1 MEERTCCFTGHR
13 EIPQSHLPALKKKL
27 EETIRELVSQGFT
40 RFEAGGALGFDTLAE
55 STVLSLQKEF
65 PEIQLV
71 LVLPYLQQAKSWKMQ
86 DLVRY
91 KEILRQVGK
100 ENIIYV
106 SQSYHRGCMQ
116 QRNRRL
122 VDDSELCV
130 AYCTQATGGTAY
142 TVQYA
147 EKKGVKVRNLADAL

>member
-1 MEERTCCFTGHR
+1 M
-13 EIPQSHLPALKKKL
+13 AL
-27 EETIRELVSQGFT
+27 
-40 RFEAGGALGFDTLAE
+40 
-55 STVLSLQKEF
+55 
-65 PEIQLV
+65 
-71 LVLPYLQQAKSWKMQ
+71 Y
-86 DLVRY
+86 
-91 KEILRQVGK
+91 
-100 ENIIYV
+100 ENILNRSDYYFYV

>member
-1 MEERTCCFTGHR
+1 M
-13 EIPQSHLPALKKKL
+13 
-27 EETIRELVSQGFT
+27 
-40 RFEAGGALGFDTLAE
+40 GFDTLAE

-91 KEILRQVGK
+91 KEILRQVGE
-100 ENIIYV
+100 ENIFYV

-142 TVQYA
+142 
-147 EKKGVKVRNLADAL
+147 EKKGVEVRNLADTL

>member
-1 MEERTCCFTGHR
+1 MLSCYGR
-13 EIPQSHLPALKKKL
+13 ENLLLYRPSGNPA
-27 EETIRELVSQGFT
+27 QGFT

-55 STVLSLQKEF
+55 NIVLRIKEEF
-65 PEIQLV
+65 PHVRLV
-71 LVLPYLQQAKSWKMQ
+71 LALPCPQQANSWQPK
-86 DLVRY
+86 DVALY
-91 KEILRQVGK
+91 
-100 ENIIYV
+100 ENILNRSDYYFYV

-142 TVQYA
+142 QPGRYPLKFA
-147 EKKGVKVRNLADAL
+147 KKSIHVPFWERGCFFFCLD

>member
-13 EIPQSHLPALKKKL
+13 EIPESHLLALKKKL

-91 KEILRQVGK
+91 KEILRQVGE
-100 ENIIYV
+100 ENIFYV
-106 SQSYHRGCMQ
+106 
-116 QRNRRL
+116 
-122 VDDSELCV
+122 
-130 AYCTQATGGTAY
+130 
-142 TVQYA
+142 
-147 EKKGVKVRNLADAL
+147 

>member
-13 EIPQSHLPALKKKL
+13 EIPQSHLPALQKKL

-40 RFEAGGALGFDTLAE
+40 RFEAGGALGFDTLAAC
-55 STVLSLQKEF
+55 TVLGLKEEF
-65 PEIQLV
+65 PHVRLV
-71 LVLPYLQQAKSWKMQ
+71 LALPCPQQANSWQPK
-86 DLVRY
+86 DAALY
-91 KEILRQVGK
+91 
-100 ENIIYV
+100 ENILNRSDYYFYV